1 MFMYVFWYF
10 YLDVALWS
18 TNGTEVDVFLKKSSV
33 DGVRQ
38 VLKENNIRYSVLIED
53 MQRQIEHENPPIEEI
68 EEFQN
73 RNGT

>member
-1 MFMYVFWYF
+1 MYMCFWYF

-38 VLKENNIRYSVLIED
+38 VLKENNISYSVLIED